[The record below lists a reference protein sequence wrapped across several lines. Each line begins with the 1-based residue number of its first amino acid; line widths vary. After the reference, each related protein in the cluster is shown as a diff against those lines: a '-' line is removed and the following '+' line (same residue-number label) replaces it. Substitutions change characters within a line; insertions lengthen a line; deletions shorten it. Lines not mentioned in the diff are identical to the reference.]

1 MGDNELAERTLFEL
15 SQQVGAALKVHGLM
29 LATAESCTGGWVGE
43 AVTAVP
49 GSSHWYER
57 GFITYTNASK
67 REMLDVSENTL
78 SCHGAVSEETVR
90 EMVAGALKHSRAQ
103 VALAVSGIAGPGGDV
118 PGKPVGTVCFAWGL
132 AGEPPASETMYFSG
146 DRAAVRRQAAIHA
159 LRGVLHRVGGLSLNG
174 AQLDKRKALQLL
186 RQAQVAHIKW
196 LGHALELIYGRDI
209 AESRAPVLHADCEFG
224 RWYYGEGKELLGYL
238 EHYLLVDEAH
248 RILHGIYR
256 DIFASVK
263 RGDITTAKAG
273 LHELVQASQSL
284 LEAVQLLE
292 QDVTGLPE

>member
-1 MGDNELAERTLFEL
+1 MDDNELAERTLLEL

-29 LATAESCTGGWVGE
+29 LATAESCTGGWVGQ
-43 AVTAVP
+43 AVTSVP

-57 GFITYTNASK
+57 GFITYTNEAK
-67 REMLDVSENTL
+67 REMLDVSASTL
-78 SCHGAVSEETVR
+78 ASHGAVSEETVR
-90 EMVAGALKHSRAQ
+90 EMVAGALRHSRAQ
-103 VALAVSGIAGPGGDV
+103 VVLAVSGIAGPGGDV

-132 AGEPPASETMYFSG
+132 SGEQATSETRHFSG
-146 DRAAVRRQAAIHA
+146 DRTAVRRQAVIHA
-159 LRGVLHRVGGLSLNG
+159 LHGVLHRVGELSLNG

-186 RQAQVAHIKW
+186 RQAKMAHIKW
-196 LGHALELIYGRDI
+196 LGHALELINGRDI
-209 AESRAPVLHADCEFG
+209 AESRAPVLYMDCEFG

-263 RGDITTAKAG
+263 QGDIIMAKAG
-273 LHELVQASQSL
+273 LQELVQASQSL
-284 LEAVQLLE
+284 LETIQLLE
-292 QDVTGLPE
+292 QEVAGLPE

>member
-1 MGDNELAERTLFEL
+1 MGDDELAERTLFEL

-29 LATAESCTGGWVGE
+29 LATAESCTGGCVGE
-43 AVTAVP
+43 AVTSVP

-67 REMLDVSENTL
+67 REMLDVSANTL
-78 SCHGAVSEETVR
+78 SSHGAVSEETVR
-90 EMVAGALKHSRAQ
+90 EMVAGALKHSHAQ
-103 VALAVSGIAGPGGDV
+103 VALAISGIAGPGGDV

-132 AGEPPASETMYFSG
+132 AGEPPASETMHFSG
-146 DRAAVRRQAAIHA
+146 DRAAVRRQAAVHA

-186 RQAQVAHIKW
+186 HLARTTHLKW
-196 LGHALELIYGRDI
+196 LGYAIEFISSHSV
-209 AESRAPVLHADCEFG
+209 AESRAPVLHTDCAFG
-224 RWYYGEGKELLGYL
+224 RWFYGEGKELLGYL

-248 RILHGIYR
+248 RIMHGIYQ
-256 DIFASVK
+256 DIFAAVK
-263 RGDITTAKAG
+263 RGDKVAARAG
-273 LHELVQASQSL
+273 LQELVLSSQSL
-284 LEAVQLLE
+284 LDAIHMLE